1 MRMLPAGL
9 LCLLLTACPNPP
21 QIGASSVAP
30 QSQAQNYDLP
40 LNLGN
45 GQAVSVSMQIQG
57 QQISGELIVAEHAL
71 RTQSISHTLRI
82 GRYAFTGSFSP
93 PRGFTMAGNFSEP
106 AEPFSLTGTLPTQTD
121 PGSFTF
127 TQGGE
132 TVSDILPAFN
142 SLPSQ
147 PAQQQPQTS
156 PAPIQSTSPPSPV
169 DPTPVA
175 TALPARQWTE
185 PELEAIRSC
194 LSQRVASY
202 QGTQRGGVIQVI
214 AKIAANVAL
223 ARNPDVPWSDA
234 ERQAKRNEAGEFAVA
249 AEAQLQTGCIK

>member
-1 MRMLPAGL
+1 MRILPAAL
-9 LCLLLTACPNPP
+9 LCLFLTACPNTP
-21 QIGASSVAP
+21 QLNAPSVVQ
-30 QSQAQNYDLP
+30 QSNVQEYELP

-45 GQAVSVSMQIQG
+45 GQATSIKMQIQG
-57 QQISGELIVAEHAL
+57 QQISGELVVAEKSL
-71 RTQSISHTLRI
+71 QTQLFSHTLMI

-93 PRGFTMAGNFSEP
+93 PRGFTMRGNFPEP
-106 AEPFSLTGTLPTQTD
+106 AGMFNLTGTLPTQTE
-121 PGSFTF
+121 PGNFTF

-147 PAQQQPQTS
+147 PAQTS
-156 PAPIQSTSPPSPV
+156 PALPQPTSSPLPV
-169 DPTPVA
+169 DPIPVA

-185 PELEAIRSC
+185 PELEAIRGC
-194 LSQRVASY
+194 LNQRIASF
-202 QGTQRGGVIQVI
+202 QGTQRGVVIQVI
-214 AKIAANVAL
+214 AKIAANVTL
-223 ARNPDVPWSDA
+223 ARNPDVPWSDE

>member
-1 MRMLPAGL
+1 MRMLPAGV
-9 LCLLLTACPNPP
+9 LCLLLTACPNPS

-30 QSQAQNYDLP
+30 QSQVQNYELP

-57 QQISGELIVAEHAL
+57 QQISGELIVAERAL
-71 RTQSISHTLRI
+71 RTQSISHTLRM

-106 AEPFSLTGTLPTQTD
+106 AEPFSLTGTLPTETD

-132 TVSDILPAFN
+132 TVSDILPALN
-142 SLPSQ
+142 TLPPQ
-147 PAQQQPQTS
+147 PAQQQTS
-156 PAPIQSTSPPSPV
+156 PAPIQPTSPPSPV

-194 LSQRVASY
+194 LSQRVAAY
-202 QGTQRGGVIQVI
+202 QGTQRGVVIQVI
-214 AKIAANVAL
+214 AKVAANVAL
-223 ARNPDVPWSDA
+223 ARNPELPWSDA

-249 AEAQLQTGCIK
+249 AEAQLQTGCVN